1 MTAPTPGPIEI
12 ERPAHGPYRVT
23 IVLDGRPVD
32 TLRDLPPARGGLLF
46 VGDRP
51 DPTSVRAGHHRQ
63 GPPGARF
70 WRRLVRAGIL
80 PKGIDPATADEALV
94 AAGHGIAD
102 VWRDPSPDPGVTAG
116 DRSAGG
122 RPAADHS
129 AGDRS
134 DGVGPLW
141 QKIAL
146 WRPAA
151 IVLIDRSAAEA
162 VAGRPLA
169 EPWGVLR
176 SVAIAGRPCILMP
189 ADDATVE
196 QVDEGVN
203 LLRNLLASLPA
214 APGT

>member
-1 MTAPTPGPIEI
+1 MSGPTPGPIEI

-23 IVLDGRPVD
+23 IVVDGRPVE

-51 DPTSVRAGHHRQ
+51 DPTSVGAGHHRQ

-70 WRRLVRAGIL
+70 WRRLGRAGIL
-80 PKGIDPATADEALV
+80 PAGIDPATADEALV
-94 AAGHGIAD
+94 EAGHGIAD
-102 VWRDPSPDPGVTAG
+102 VWRDPSRDPGTTGG
-116 DRSAGG
+116 DLA
-122 RPAADHS
+122 
-129 AGDRS
+129 

-151 IVLIDRSAAEA
+151 IVFIDRAAAEA
-162 VAGRPLA
+162 VAGRRLA

-189 ADDATVE
+189 ADDATTE
-196 QVDEGVN
+196 QIDEGVN
-203 LLRNLLASLPA
+203 LLRNLLASLPG